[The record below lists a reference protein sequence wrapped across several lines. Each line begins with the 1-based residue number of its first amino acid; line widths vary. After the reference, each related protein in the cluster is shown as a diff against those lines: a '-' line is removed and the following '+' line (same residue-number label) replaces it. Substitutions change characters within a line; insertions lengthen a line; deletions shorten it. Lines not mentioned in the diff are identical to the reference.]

1 MSGEQANER
10 ETSSAAET
18 TELVLRFSHNI
29 IDHLGLKLYQN
40 RPTNVLAELV
50 ANAWDAG
57 AEHVWIDVSTSTEDR
72 DRRYIAVGDDGCG
85 MDLHTL
91 ANTYLIIGLPK
102 DRSAFRAGAR
112 RPMGRKGIGK
122 LAPFGIAQSMDI
134 LTVAKHDGSREATW
148 IRLDSEEILDVQS
161 PRKPLDQRIYNPT
174 ILFKAVDPSTI
185 DPSSDETGSVQ
196 KFLGRLD
203 GKTGT
208 LVLLRKLSLMRSIG
222 EDTVRQSMGRRFTVT
237 LTRQDFVVEVN
248 GRPVT
253 EEEALPKFE
262 FRIPADGKVIEKVGS
277 REVSYWVGFV
287 ETAEWPQD
295 EAGVGVYAHGK
306 IAQDRPHTFG
316 LKGRE
321 IFTRYMY
328 GVVEAD
334 WLDDLPQDIVSTDRT
349 SIDWDHPEAAALR
362 EWGRGKLRSWID
374 AYRNWQAKRGQRKV
388 RARVDERIVARQLPN
403 IREDEK
409 EVISELIAEVTP
421 GLGKD
426 DETLDQVTAAVLRAY
441 LHRPMR
447 EILKQ
452 VWDRLS
458 DAADLSAQAFL
469 QTVDELSQHAIPETL
484 SLAVVFAQRAYALG
498 LLDEIIHK
506 GTEPELQKLIERFPW
521 ILRPDMVKLTAN
533 QQLKTLVMEAGRR
546 GLSPSRTMPGQVD
559 INEQYKPDF
568 VFFSDI
574 QRMDLVVVEI
584 KSPREELTIANREQL
599 VAYMVFLEQQYPD
612 ANRRGFLVGTKPE
625 NLESNYRLIEIL
637 SWQDI
642 FRSSRYGHLELL
654 AAMLRFAAPD
664 GDDDRVQQIREFGG
678 DATWELLERLA
689 AKDEELSEL
698 FDTFPRSSVGAPRP
712 KAT

>member
-1 MSGEQANER
+1 MTDETKPGETDSSG
-10 ETSSAAET
+10 TD
-18 TELVLRFSHNI
+18 ELVLRFSHNI

-57 AEHVWIDVSTSTEDR
+57 AEHVWIDINTSIEDR
-72 DRRYIAVGDDGCG
+72 DRRYIAVADNGRG
-85 MDLHTL
+85 MNVATL

-102 DRSAFRAGAR
+102 DRSHYMSGGR

-122 LAPFGIAQSMDI
+122 LAPFGIAQTMDV
-134 LTVAKHDGSREATW
+134 LTVAERDGSRAATW
-148 IRLDSEEILDVQS
+148 LSLDSLGILEVQG
-161 PRKPLDQRIYNPT
+161 PGQPLDQRIYKPK
-174 ILFKAVDPSTI
+174 IICKAIDPSAI
-185 DPSSDETGSVQ
+185 DPSSDGTGSVER
-196 KFLGRLD
+196 FLGYVGD
-203 GKTGT
+203 KTGT
-208 LVLLRKLSLMRSIG
+208 LVLLRKLSLMRAIG
-222 EDTVRQSMGRRFTVT
+222 EDTVRQAMGRRFTVT
-237 LTRQDFVVEVN
+237 LARHDFIVDVN

-253 EEEALPKFE
+253 EVEALPKFE
-262 FRIPADGKVIEKVGS
+262 FRIPTDGKVTEKVGS
-277 REVSYWVGFV
+277 HDVSYWVGFV

-295 EAGVGVYAHGK
+295 EAGVGVYTHGK

-362 EWGRGKLRSWID
+362 EWGRAKVRSWID
-374 AYRNWQAKRGQRKV
+374 AYRKWQSKQEQRKV

-403 IREDEK
+403 IRDDEK
-409 EVISELIAEVTP
+409 EAISQLIAEVTP

-426 DETLDQVTAAVLRAY
+426 AETLDQVTAAVLRAY

-458 DAADLSAQAFL
+458 EAADVSAQAFL
-469 QTVDELSQHAIPETL
+469 QTVEELSQHAIPETL

-498 LLDEIIHK
+498 LLDDIIHK

-546 GLSPSRTMPGQVD
+546 GLSPSRTMPGQAD

-574 QRMDLVVVEI
+574 ERTELVVVEI

-612 ANRRGFLVGTKPE
+612 ADRRGFLVGTKPE

-642 FRSSRYGHLELL
+642 FRASRYGHLELL

-664 GDDDRVQQIREFGG
+664 GNDDRVQQIREFGG

-698 FDTFPRSSVGAPRP
+698 FNTFPRSSVGSARP
-712 KAT
+712 KTS